1 MEEILCRL
9 EQDNEYKYYVLDGQT
24 AILEDYF
31 AVKPENKDRV
41 KKQVEAGKLIIGPL
55 VYPDRYHD
63 CFCGIHRP

>member
-41 KKQVEAGKLIIGPL
+41 KKLVEGGKLIIGPW
-55 VYPDRYHD
+55 VIP
-63 CFCGIHRP
+63 RPIPRLFLLNP

>member
-41 KKQVEAGKLIIGPL
+41 KKQVEAGKLIIGL